1 MRQVFYF
8 TPIICFFIVANNTL
22 LVSGL
27 IRYGN
32 DTAHWDLPYRS
43 LASALATQGDMPLWY
58 PLVGNG
64 FPHLNLQWVSWVFN
78 PLGVLLSMA
87 RPYDYL
93 SLAIENFI
101 WRAVGFAGA
110 LVFARQWVSH
120 PAGAIAVAA
129 TYVGSGTMSWA
140 ALSYSA
146 LIGQMFAPWVLA
158 GGCLAIRASSI
169 PQIARAAGVFGL
181 AYGLMVWCAYPGAWL
196 TAPVLSGPVLIALA
210 LSHRGAVL
218 RLMVTAIGA
227 AVIAT
232 TIILAI
238 LSESTSVT
246 LIEGSVIYSRTSP
259 AMREG
264 LLRGIDLIGLAF
276 VNPSYI
282 PGVASPLLH
291 PMYSGILP
299 VALLASLLG
308 MRRPIALL
316 PLALVT
322 ACIALLV
329 SNAQN
334 WTLWDHPV
342 FREITALKAV
352 ATSLDSPV
360 LLIIVAIPVVLTGAI
375 WGHRPNLTPVDW
387 AMIFGMTWVTVV
399 SGDNPVADF
408 LRFNVPPFVLVRYNH
423 LFFWLVT
430 LLASTLTWRIIERIT
445 SATTSGDLIPPSVRT
460 WGIRVSV
467 IGVACLAVATLAS
480 MATPDAYG
488 LGAPANGVSAMGS
501 PHLAWQATILVIG
514 ATTGYLALRGTSA
527 SSRLTARWAWTALA
541 WSSIIAFAAACAAG
555 IALRRAGITPPTVPV
570 TFGWQLI
577 MDVAHGGVMI
587 AAVAVA
593 FAKAPTQSAL
603 RTGVAA
609 IMVFDVSLAVPR
621 YFSDNDTVGV
631 SQPGWPFPPYQQG
644 HGGDQFLPQGTG
656 TSKGDF
662 VQPFSSSFSPPP
674 PVSRLRADWGSLYE
688 QWVHFPAQW
697 DLGPNTDVDVQRDSL
712 AEPRKA
718 VGCGQQSA
726 SSGRVT
732 RLLATTVDVSFTAD
746 CDRLLVFTD
755 SWAPGWSATI
765 DGTPVPVLRVNN
777 AIRAVMA
784 PAGEHSLVWHYRPRF
799 LVPLIALLALGV
811 GTSFVLIAAPWWSRR
826 LPLRSS
832 SRLDRLFG
840 FGPAGVSS
848 PLVDHPQLS
857 APTSVDHP
865 QRPVPPVAVA
875 PTLSTPGS
883 SLPSWGIALAVT
895 AIGIATIAS
904 LALHDAN
911 IDGPSGP
918 FRRFLVRSFIAGIWA
933 WIVVAGRV
941 GFASP
946 VGPTVLAVVL
956 LPPLVLQVAR
966 HADPITRGAAVHESA
981 SDFRTASWQ
990 DAWEVVGRGD
1000 PPASSP
1006 EGTTLRNDGATA
1018 NALTHALPQPSP
1030 TLWAWW
1036 QRPLGTNAVAPS
1048 YVVAWTATI
1057 ERSSAYYTVLKLG
1070 RSTIQALKAG
1080 ILITAPVPGGDVK
1093 GDFIEGASPNG
1104 VPVSWKITSDAVAST
1119 LSLDGRQ
1126 VWSGGSVGTAT
1137 TVALGDVSTDA
1148 EHRGV
1153 ITVTSVSVAMH
1164 LSMQSSEN

>member
-1 MRQVFYF
+1 MNHVFVLVLSYF
-8 TPIICFFIVANNTL
+8 VTINAL
-22 LVSGL
+22 LLSGL

-43 LASALATQGDMPLWY
+43 LASALATQGDVPLWY
-58 PLVGNG
+58 PAVGNG
-64 FPHLNLQWVSWVFN
+64 FPHLNFQWVSWVFN

-93 SLAIENFI
+93 SLAVENFI
-101 WRAVGFAGA
+101 WRMVGFAGA
-110 LVFARQWVSH
+110 FVFARQWTNG
-120 PAGAIAVAA
+120 AIGAIAIAA

-158 GGCLAIRASSI
+158 GGSLAIRASSV
-169 PQIARAAGVFGL
+169 PQFARAAGVLGL

-196 TAPVLSGPVLIALA
+196 TAPALSGPVLLGLA
-210 LSHRGAVL
+210 FVHSDGFR
-218 RLMVTAIGA
+218 RLVPATVVAFMVSGTLILL
-227 AVIAT
+227 
-232 TIILAI
+232 II
-238 LSESTSVT
+238 SEATSVT
-246 LIEGSVIYSRTSP
+246 LIEGSIVYSRTGP

-264 LLRGIDLIGLAF
+264 LVRGIDYVGLILT
-276 VNPSYI
+276 NPSYV
-282 PGVASPLLH
+282 PRVASPLIL
-291 PMYSGILP
+291 PLYSGILP
-299 VALLASLLG
+299 VAVLASLLG
-308 MRRPIALL
+308 ALRRVVFLQ
-316 PLALVT
+316 LALVI

-334 WTLWDHPV
+334 WTLWDHPL
-342 FREITALKAV
+342 FREVSALHDLAQ
-352 ATSLDSPV
+352 ALGSPV
-360 LLIIVAIPVVLTGAI
+360 LLMTIALPVGISGALWGQRLSLT
-375 WGHRPNLTPVDW
+375 RVDW
-387 AMIFGMTWVTVV
+387 VMIASMAWVLLV

-423 LFFWLVT
+423 LYVWLVT

-445 SATTSGDLIPPSVRT
+445 SATTPGDLVPPSVRT
-460 WGIRVSV
+460 WGFRV
-467 IGVACLAVATLAS
+467 VAVGASCLALAS
-480 MATPDAYG
+480 LAAMATPDAYG
-488 LGAPANGVSAMGS
+488 LGAPPDGVSTMGS

-514 ATTGYLALRGTSA
+514 ATTGHLALRATSD
-527 SSRLTARWAWTALA
+527 SSRLTARWAWSALA
-541 WSSIIAFAAACAAG
+541 WSSVIAFAAACAAG

-593 FAKAPTQSAL
+593 FARAPTQSAL
-603 RTGVAA
+603 RTAIAA

-621 YFSDNDTVGV
+621 YFSDNDTVGA

-656 TSKGDF
+656 ASKGDF
-662 VQPFSSSFSPPP
+662 AQPFSSSFSPPP
-674 PVSRLRADWGSLYE
+674 PVSRLRADWGTLYE

-697 DLGPNTDVDVQRDSL
+697 DLGPGADASVQRESL
-712 AEPRKA
+712 AETRNGPDCVPQGA
-718 VGCGQQSA
+718 GQPTA
-726 SSGRVT
+726 PSGRVT
-732 RLLATTVDVSFTAD
+732 RLLATTVDVSFSAD
-746 CDRLLVFTD
+746 CERLLVFTD

-784 PAGEHSLVWHYRPRF
+784 PAGDHSLVWHYRPRF
-799 LVPLIALLALGV
+799 LVPLLTLLALGV
-811 GTSFVLIAAPWWSRR
+811 GTSFVLIAAPWWSRWV
-826 LPLRSS
+826 PLRPS
-832 SRLDRLFG
+832 SRIDRLFG
-840 FGPAGVSS
+840 FGPVGVPS
-848 PLVDHPQLS
+848 PSVDHPQL
-857 APTSVDHP
+857 
-865 QRPVPPVAVA
+865 PVPPMAVA
-875 PTLSTPGS
+875 PTLSTPGR
-883 SLPSWGIALAVT
+883 SLPTWGIALAVT

-918 FRRFLVRSFIAGIWA
+918 FRRFLVRSFIAGTWA

-946 VGPTVLAVVL
+946 VGPALLAVVL
-956 LPPLVLQVAR
+956 LPPLALQVAR
-966 HADPITRGAAVHESA
+966 HTDPITRGAPVHEIT
-981 SDFRTASWQ
+981 SDFRTASWHS
-990 DAWEVVGRGD
+990 AWEVVGRGD

-1018 NALTHALPQPSP
+1018 RALTHALPQPSP
-1030 TLWAWW
+1030 ALWAWW

-1093 GDFIEGASPNG
+1093 GDFIEGASADG
-1104 VPVSWKITSDAVAST
+1104 VPVSWQLTSSPVTST
-1119 LSLDGRQ
+1119 LSLDGKQ
-1126 VWSGGSVGTAT
+1126 VWSGGSAGHTPSV
-1137 TVALGDVSTDA
+1137 VLGDASPDT
-1148 EHRGV
+1148 EHRGALT
-1153 ITVTSVSVAMH
+1153 IASGSAIIRIYVSN
-1164 LSMQSSEN
+1164 L